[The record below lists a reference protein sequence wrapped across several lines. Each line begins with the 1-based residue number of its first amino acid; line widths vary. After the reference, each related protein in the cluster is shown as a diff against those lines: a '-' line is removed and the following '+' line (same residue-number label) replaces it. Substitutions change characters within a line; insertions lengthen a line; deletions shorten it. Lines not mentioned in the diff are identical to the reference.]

1 MRFINRKTMRMI
13 QERVAKRECLRLTL
27 ALIFAIFY
35 TNRNNFTLL
44 SNITFT
50 VIGLFNGNVTGQSY
64 KISVIISFVIKIN
77 CNIHNV
83 TSFNHFL

>member
-1 MRFINRKTMRMI
+1 MRFINRKTTRTI

-50 VIGLFNGNVTGQSY
+50 LEGYLMVMLRAR
-64 KISVIISFVIKIN
+64 VIK
-77 CNIHNV
+77 
-83 TSFNHFL
+83 SLSHFFLSLK